1 MCTPLALGLITGTAT
16 VLSTAT
22 AITAAAQQAN
32 AQKEANQRAAEQ
44 AAAQATQKNYQANI
58 AAQQEAAIE
67 TRERFNIRK
76 AEQETLGS
84 NIAEASAS
92 GLRGGYLQDVS
103 QAIQLDAREQEAGL
117 TVQRM
122 FFESARRQG
131 GAVTEMQRANMVDNL
146 PSYDNTGLTI
156 TQGILGGLSTGLNV
170 YSAGAD
176 SGFFDKKKPKT
187 PAMSVSQ
194 ASSQY
199 ASLGWDY

>member
-1 MCTPLALGLITGTAT
+1 MCTPLILGITAAVTA
-16 VLSTAT
+16 VASTAT
-22 AITAAAQQAN
+22 SIAAQAQQAK

-76 AEQETLGS
+76 AEQEPLGS

-156 TQGILGGLSTGLNV
+156 TQGILGGLSTGLDV
-170 YSAGAD
+170 YSAGKA
-176 SGFFDKKKPKT
+176 SGFFDKKKTVVAGKST
-187 PAMSVSQ
+187 PMSKYTYVGNI
-194 ASSQY
+194 A
-199 ASLGWDY
+199 